1 MKKIEA
7 IVREEKIKE
16 IKEALEKLDVFGMT
30 ICDVKGR
37 GTQKGVS
44 LQWRVGEYR
53 VDFLPKKMIMLVVRD
68 QEYQKV
74 IDTICDIGHSG
85 SAGDGK
91 IFVSNIDE
99 VIRVRTRENGE
110 KAL

>member
-1 MKKIEA
+1 MKKVEA

-16 IKEALEKLDVFGMT
+16 IKEALEKLAVYGMT

-53 VDFLPKKMIMLVVRD
+53 IDFLPKKMMVHPAIVWV
-68 QEYQKV
+68 E
-74 IDTICDIGHSG
+74 G
-85 SAGDGK
+85 
-91 IFVSNIDE
+91 
-99 VIRVRTRENGE
+99 
-110 KAL
+110 